1 MTGRSSRGFTLVE
14 LMVAI
19 TGGLFLSII
28 VFVLAR
34 DGSRFYQR
42 EMRVANATLAGIVGF
57 ERLRADITR
66 AGFLASPNVRT
77 DPSVCG
83 GPIADAGWPTELAH
97 MASIRI
103 TPRGSPQNA
112 ILNANGRN
120 PDSIV
125 LAGSFTSADQFPI
138 RTVIDSGDRYDV
150 YLQRK
155 SGAMARLGILDLED
169 GANVA
174 PLLRAVFREG
184 RALRLVD
191 KSGKSQFGTITGVTD
206 GSEPIVTLS
215 KQPTLRFR
223 SGAAA
228 TVCGLKGYETG
239 ALANVVNF
247 VRYEVRKLKGDAFK
261 DTIYAETG
269 LATDADRTELVRVEL
284 DTAGAEIDSAEDRT
298 EELVAEYAVDLAFGI
313 TFADAADIDPAT
325 NTITGLT
332 TIPAGE
338 NDQRI
343 ADLAGDTLGAVAAP
357 QRVKSVRVRLSVR
370 SREADREAAI
380 PGGFYRIGLGDEGGA
395 PFARVR
401 TLQADIA
408 LRNQMG
414 AI

>member
-42 EMRVANATLAGIVGF
+42 EMRVANATLGGIVGF

-66 AGFLASPNVRT
+66 AGFLTSPNVLIDQSLCGAPLT
-77 DPSVCG
+77 DPSWPKELQHTASLRLAPG
-83 GPIADAGWPTELAH
+83 GPPE
-97 MASIRI
+97 S
-103 TPRGSPQNA
+103 A
-112 ILNANGRN
+112 ILNANGRT

-138 RTVIDSGDRYDV
+138 RTVIDNGPNYQV
-150 YLQRK
+150 YLQRD
-155 SGAMARLGILDLED
+155 SGAMARLGIFARTDD
-169 GANVA
+169 DDAD
-174 PLLRAVFREG
+174 LLRTVFRPG

-191 KSGKSQFGTITGVTD
+191 KSGMTQFGTIQEVTSGD
-206 GSEPIVTLS
+206 PPIVTLT
-215 KQPTLRFR
+215 KTPTLRFR
-223 SGAAA
+223 GVDAGR
-228 TVCGLKGYETG
+228 CGLKGYETG

-247 VRYEVRKLKGDAFK
+247 VRYDVRKLKTPAFK
-261 DTIYAETG
+261 ETLYATNE
-269 LATDADRTELVRVEL
+269 DRTELARVEL
-284 DTAGAEIDSAEDRT
+284 DTFGNEIDGT

-313 TFADAADIDPAT
+313 TVADGIDNGT
-325 NTITGLT
+325 GTITGLT
-332 TIPAGE
+332 TFEADTD
-338 NDQRI
+338 NDAAI
-343 ADLAGDTLGAVAAP
+343 VAWAGDTLGQVQRP

-370 SREADREAAI
+370 SREGDREADI
-380 PGGFYRIGLGDEGGA
+380 VPGLGVAAGFYRIGLGPDGTA

-401 TLQADIA
+401 TMQADIA